1 MTSLEYPHRRKNI
14 LSGEWVLVSPQRNK
28 RPWQGY
34 HHSSKNELRPRY
46 DQHCYLCPGNS
57 RVEGKN
63 NPDYKGPFVFQ
74 NDFPALLSE
83 KEFNE
88 SESPLLQVES
98 VSGIC
103 RVVCFSERHDLT
115 LPELELDAM
124 EKVVQV
130 WEEQEKELGKI
141 YSWVQIFENKGE
153 MMGCS
158 NPHPHGQIWASNFLP
173 VEVIKEDA
181 QQRNYFQSHGT
192 GLLGDYLEQE
202 IRSSERLVEINEHW
216 MAVIPWWA
224 IWPFETLI
232 LPKRNVTCHSD
243 LSGDE
248 QTSLAELLKNLLTRY
263 DNLFKTSFPYSMG
276 WHGAPFKSPSRESW
290 RLHAHIY
297 PPLLRSAIVRKFKV
311 GYEMFA
317 EAQRDLTP
325 EHAAGRLRECSTHH
339 YLKSI
344 V

>member
-1 MTSLEYPHRRKNI
+1 MTFLEYPHRRKNI
-14 LSGEWVLVSPQRNK
+14 LTGEWVLVSPQRNK
-28 RPWQGY
+28 RPWQGN
-34 HHSSKNELRPRY
+34 HHSPENDQRPRY
-46 DQHCYLCPGNS
+46 DPNCYLCPGNS
-57 RVEGKN
+57 RVEGKMN
-63 NPDYKGPFVFQ
+63 YNYKGPFVFS
-74 NDFPALLSE
+74 NDFPALLNEIGLS
-83 KEFNE
+83 E
-88 SESPLLQVES
+88 SESHLFQVES
-98 VSGIC
+98 ISGIC
-103 RVVCFSERHDLT
+103 RVLCFSERHDLT
-115 LPELELDAM
+115 LPELELDAV
-124 EKVVQV
+124 ERVIQV
-130 WEEQEKELGKI
+130 WAEQEKELGER

-158 NPHPHGQIWASNFLP
+158 NPHPHGQIWAGNFLP
-173 VEVIKEDA
+173 VEISKEDA
-181 QQRNYFQSHGT
+181 QQRSYYQSHGT
-192 GLLGDYLEQE
+192 ELLGDYLEQE
-202 IRSSERLVEINEHW
+202 LRSSERLVEINEYW
-216 MAVIPWWA
+216 LAVIPWWA

-232 LPKRNVTCHSD
+232 LPKRNVTCQSD

-297 PPLLRSAIVRKFKV
+297 PPLLRSAIVRKFMV